1 MRTKQALITSPSYT
15 LKVLKNFPL
24 RNLEK
29 TFVIANFERI
39 LNIRH
44 VKKILGSM
52 ATNEFFDN
60 IISVILKRNGQYEVI
75 DGQHRITALGLL
87 RDDFDITKYDLVLMI
102 FQEKDARKIY
112 RHINL
117 GKPLKLQDHLR
128 ALDNNKNSFF
138 EVLRPYFVHY
148 NDGKIPKFETI
159 LNALVYAKNGSPRA
173 VQPLLLDR
181 MFRSITENDL
191 KVIQTFSR
199 ALKKIEPFI
208 PKQRQKLY
216 MSSVYRNMFRVGYE
230 NNFDKTQWEEFITIC
245 KTDKISEK
253 LQYIRTM
260 SAVRELYSHMIK
272 NIGKKA
278 GVELQTVER
287 TGGEAKQVLSAPPQS
302 SKLAI

>member
-1 MRTKQALITSPSYT
+1 MMRTKQVLITSPPYT
-15 LKVLKNFPL
+15 LKILKNFPL

-29 TFVIANFERI
+29 TFVIADFERL

-44 VKKILGSM
+44 VNKILRSM
-52 ATNEFFDN
+52 STNEFFDN
-60 IISVILKRNGQYEVI
+60 IISVVLKKNGQYEVI

-87 RDDFDITKYDLVLMI
+87 RDDFYVTKYDLVLMI
-102 FQEKDARKIY
+102 FQEKASRKIY
-112 RHINL
+112 RQINL

-138 EVLRPYFVHY
+138 EKLRPHFVHY
-148 NDGKIPKFETI
+148 NDGKLPKFETI

-181 MFRSITENDL
+181 MFRNITENDL
-191 KVIQTFSR
+191 KIIQIFSKE
-199 ALKKIEPFI
+199 LKKIEPFI

-230 NNFDKTQWEEFITIC
+230 NNFDKTQWENFITIC

-260 SAVRELYSHMIK
+260 SAVKELYSHMIT

-278 GVELQTVER
+278 GVQLQKVER
-287 TGGEAKQVLSAPPQS
+287 TGGEAKNILNSP